1 MRLCAPL
8 TRDERT
14 RIRSQIWCCL
24 ANLGE
29 FRLFWVPGFRRIV
42 ARSVAVRRHF
52 RVPDGAHLV
61 GHYAEGTTMAVIFAD
76 LEDVLAGLPGDAPPA
91 AQAGDGEAIQSEVR
105 ASPTPKPSRAPGRS

>member
-91 AQAGDGEAIQSEVR
+91 CDAGDGCAQTAVPK
-105 ASPTPKPSRAPGRS
+105 ATPAPKPSRALGRS